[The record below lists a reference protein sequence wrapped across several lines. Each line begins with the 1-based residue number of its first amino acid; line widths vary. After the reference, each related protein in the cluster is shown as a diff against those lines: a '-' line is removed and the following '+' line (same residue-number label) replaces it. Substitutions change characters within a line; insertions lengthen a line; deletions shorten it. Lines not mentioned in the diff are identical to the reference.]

1 MSLHNPKI
9 VSLIVLSVF
18 LGVTTCCCTQQNDP
32 KKNYNDGELRQLR
45 DELNRQRNDLQTLA
59 RICGVSESAIN
70 SYSTNGLISE
80 IQSKIEDMDYHG
92 KILSKDDLSYIDEM
106 LSDSPE
112 IIKAIRNYD
121 TFIKKMKQEK
131 E

>member
-1 MSLHNPKI
+1 MSFHTKKT
-9 VSLIVLSVF
+9 VSLFALSVF
-18 LGVTTCCCTQQNDP
+18 LVATACCCTQQND
-32 KKNYNDGELRQLR
+32 KKSNYNDSELRQLR

-80 IQSKIEDMDYHG
+80 IQSKIEDMNYSG
-92 KILSKDDLSYIDEM
+92 KLLSKEDLSYIDEM

>member
-18 LGVTTCCCTQQNDP
+18 LGVTTCCCTQRNDP
-32 KKNYNDGELRQLR
+32 TKNYNDGELRQLR

-59 RICGVSESAIN
+59 RICGVSESSIN

-92 KILSKDDLSYIDEM
+92 KTLSKDDLSYIDEM

-121 TFIKKMKQEK
+121 TFIKNLKQKK